1 MDMAL
6 TYLLSLIVG
15 LLVWLL
21 YQKWSSYRKRPL
33 PPGPSGVRVFSE
45 IISALQSQR
54 VHLSA
59 VKWAKEHGDMFS
71 VNAIGKTMV
80 FLNTSELV
88 REVMNGADFKA
99 VTNDR
104 PETFFGKYV
113 ANNYSNITEFVT
125 YDSTLV
131 YFRKMFHNSL
141 KLYGDGV
148 HSFEAL
154 ALEELQNVAH
164 ILSTSSG
171 NVDMETVFSES
182 LLRVIHI
189 LITGDSAHRET
200 NIIDDMKNYNL
211 WGNRLNGFDV
221 QTVLATIPVLRH
233 FPIKHGRI
241 WQNAVKYRD
250 AVAQVFV
257 KDRKKRNTLGEDR
270 GGVVSVLLEEQR
282 RKEEQQQQQQA
293 GARGLTDDQ
302 ISAITLD
309 MSAAAYLT
317 SKGALVGMFLSFL
330 HYPHIQE
337 RIYNEIEA
345 KIGTRN
351 PVIEDRSSLPYTEAT
366 ILELLRYISHAVLGV
381 PHSCRKDIEVR
392 GFTIPKNAMV
402 VSNLWYIHHDEAV
415 WGDPWKFRPE
425 RFLRDDGTLL
435 GGEHP
440 LRRNLL
446 PFGTG
451 RRQCPGETLAR
462 SRLFLYVTFLLQR
475 FVFLPPEGETLP
487 PFDPSLWNPG
497 IIIQP
502 LKFTCRVSCRLQK

>member
-1 MDMAL
+1 MDLVDVYPL
-6 TYLLSLIVG
+6 TFAIG
-15 LLVWLL
+15 LLLWLL
-21 YQKWSSYRKRPL
+21 YQKWSSNRKCPL

-45 IISALQSQR
+45 IINALQSQR

-59 VKWAKEHGDMFS
+59 ETWAQKHGDIFS
-71 VNAIGKTMV
+71 VNAVGKTMV

-88 REVMNGADFKA
+88 REVMNGADYKA

-104 PETFFGKYV
+104 PATFFGKYV
-113 ANNYSNITEFVT
+113 ANNYSNITEFMT

-154 ALEELQNVAH
+154 ALDELQNVGH
-164 ILSTSSG
+164 LLRTSSG
-171 NVDMETVFSES
+171 DVDMETVFSES

-189 LITGDSAHRET
+189 LITGESADRET
-200 NIIDDMKNYNL
+200 DIIDNMRNYNL

-221 QTVLATIPVLRH
+221 QTVLAAIPLLRH

-241 WQNAVKYRD
+241 WQKAVKYRD

-257 KDRKKRNTLGEDR
+257 KDRKKRDTPGDDL
-270 GGVVSVLLEEQR
+270 GGVVSVLLQEQR
-282 RKEEQQQQQQA
+282 RQQQQA
-293 GARGLTDDQ
+293 GARGLTDDE

-317 SKGALVGMFLSFL
+317 SKGALVGMFLTFL
-330 HYPHIQE
+330 HYPLVQD
-337 RIYNEIEA
+337 RIYNEIMA
-345 KIGTRN
+345 KIGTRH

-381 PHSCRKDIEVR
+381 PHCCREDIEVR

-402 VSNLWYIHHDEAV
+402 VPNLWYIHHDEAV

-435 GGEHP
+435 GAEHP

-475 FVFLPPEGETLP
+475 FVFLPPEGGTLP
-487 PFDPSLWNPG
+487 PLDPSLWNPG

-502 LKFTCRVSCRLQK
+502 PKFTCRIACRQQT